1 MPPTRHSLGKPL
13 PYQQADRPQI
23 DPKAIAKLSLSHT
36 TFEVRE
42 LSGISPTF
50 AGLYLSLGFVIY
62 VLLTRSPLSPEGER
76 STCMPY
82 PHRQRSS

>member
-23 DPKAIAKLSLSHT
+23 DPKAIAKLSLSPT
-36 TFEVRE
+36 TFEARE

-62 VLLTRSPLSPEGER
+62 VLLTRSPLPSEDGR